1 MYSLGWNSQLTSLW
15 TSCCSEIG
23 ETEREFVNVHDI
35 SMAAVL
41 VMSDIML
48 RQE

>member
-1 MYSLGWNSQLTSLW
+1 MDVMLLRNQRDR
-15 TSCCSEIG
+15 ER
-23 ETEREFVNVHDI
+23 EREFVNVHDI
-35 SMAAVL
+35 SVAAVL